1 MASPRIALHLKK
13 NKSDS
18 ANYRTKGT
26 LSISISAVTHYV
38 IQHSHHSLSRW
49 VCPNRYESK
58 EGILSSAKLNPNAPS
73 NLVSVTGSWGR
84 TICNQIFKPP
94 EQWPRKITRSGS
106 ERIEE
111 REHNNKCKIKT
122 QDKQVHKIWTL
133 KSANRENEWKGA
145 GSQSCGYHKV

>member
-1 MASPRIALHLKK
+1 MRGKSKARSSIEIEFRGKAHSNDWFRAILKSIDKSEPPRPNRENLTLRTSMASPRIALHLKK

-26 LSISISAVTHYV
+26 LSISISAVTHYG

-73 NLVSVTGSWGR
+73 NLVSVTGS
-84 TICNQIFKPP
+84 
-94 EQWPRKITRSGS
+94 
-106 ERIEE
+106 
-111 REHNNKCKIKT
+111 
-122 QDKQVHKIWTL
+122 
-133 KSANRENEWKGA
+133 
-145 GSQSCGYHKV
+145 